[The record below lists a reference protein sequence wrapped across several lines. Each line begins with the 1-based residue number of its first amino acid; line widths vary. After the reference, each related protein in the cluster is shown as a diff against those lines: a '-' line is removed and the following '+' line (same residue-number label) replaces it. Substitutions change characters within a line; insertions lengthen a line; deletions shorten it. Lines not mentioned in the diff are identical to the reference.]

1 MENNMQMIDVLKRLA
16 ELDSKSPNVIKEST
30 EVAECG
36 MMGMGVPEAPKTP
49 ATINIT
55 ANDGEELGGMLAAL
69 MQLAGVQKVGPEH
82 LGIESEPMKLTAE
95 PTMRGDST
103 DDMRNVIDKLN
114 PDADGD
120 QEDDQEETDEQ
131 YDNSPE
137 SPAPKKAFNS
147 NEFANQENQPGVGNR
162 MDGGMPKGRPTYESL
177 MADYKKFVTESTLTE
192 SSYEDILKH
201 YPKEVQDFKNGGD
214 LNYDLESALWDYH
227 FNNGDI
233 RNYNADASEYIGQ
246 HLADYLGVD

>member
-1 MENNMQMIDVLKRLA
+1 MQMIDVLKRLA
-16 ELDSKSPNVIKEST
+16 ELDSKSPNIIKEST

-95 PTMRGDST
+95 PNMGGPESGST
-103 DDMRNVIDKLN
+103 DDMRSVIDKLHS
-114 PDADGD
+114 DGDD
-120 QEDDQEETDEQ
+120 QEDDQEDTDEQ
-131 YDNSPE
+131 YDNSPD
-137 SPAPKKAFNS
+137 SPEPKKSFNS

-177 MADYKKFVTESTLTE
+177 M
-192 SSYEDILKH
+192 
-201 YPKEVQDFKNGGD
+201 
-214 LNYDLESALWDYH
+214 
-227 FNNGDI
+227 
-233 RNYNADASEYIGQ
+233 SEYR
-246 HLADYLGVD
+246 AFVSE